1 MPQNKK
7 NLQLMIFLAFTKLET
22 VTSFQLKDKVEP
34 TSLEQK
40 QYLFN
45 RVENLFITLR
55 MVQLLRSIIPKDY
68 RNVLF
73 AKASANFPINIRA
86 IM

>member
-1 MPQNKK
+1 
-7 NLQLMIFLAFTKLET
+7 MIFLAFTKLET

-45 RVENLFITLR
+45 RVE
-55 MVQLLRSIIPKDY
+55 IIFY
-68 RNVLF
+68 FLNNG
-73 AKASANFPINIRA
+73 SAF
-86 IM
+86 